1 LLVSRWT
8 SISRRTSGAGTE
20 R

>member
-1 LLVSRWT
+1 LVSRWA